1 MAKQV
6 ESIIPDD
13 WNEKS
18 NIIKVIG
25 VGGGGT
31 NAVSYMY
38 EEGMDHIDYVVC
50 NTDFQHL
57 SASPVPQKLQLGG
70 VITKGLGAG
79 TDYLIGKKAATESI
93 DDINNILTGTNEM
106 VFITCGMGGGTG
118 TGAAPVIAEAAK
130 SKGLLTVAVVTI
142 PFRDEGP
149 DAMYR
154 ATEGIRELSR
164 HVDSLII
171 IDNQR
176 LYEVYPD
183 LEFFDALNKAN
194 EVLATAVKSITDIIF
209 TRGLI
214 NVDFADVKRIMKDSG
229 MAFMGIGTGS
239 GTDRAHRAVEAALAS
254 PLMNNCDITRASKA
268 LVNITASK
276 MHTEEKQQIMD
287 YVINATGGAS
297 NFKCGVVRDD
307 SLGEDIKVTIVA
319 TGYDMTDLPQV
330 DTDQINRDKIIT
342 VDITDENFSYIR
354 HGLPLSTGDFLSVT
368 KKDRYIGKPALIV
381 ENSEDLQ
388 QKESETAFD
397 RRDRMLRKQR
407 KEQIMQNIENSQN
420 NN

>member
-1 MAKQV
+1 MKKQYD
-6 ESIIPDD
+6 SIIPDD
-13 WNEKS
+13 WIEKG
-18 NIIKVIG
+18 NIIKIIG

-31 NAVSYMY
+31 NAVTYMY
-38 EEGMDHIDYVVC
+38 EQKMEHIDYVVC

-79 TDYLIGKKAATESI
+79 TDYLVGKKAATESLE
-93 DDINNILTGTNEM
+93 DINNILTGPNEM
-106 VFITCGMGGGTG
+106 VFVTCGMGGGTG
-118 TGAAPVIAEAAK
+118 TGATPVIAEAAK

-154 ATEGIRELSR
+154 ATEGIRELNR

-171 IDNQR
+171 IDNQK

-183 LEFFDALNKAN
+183 LKFFDALDRAN
-194 EVLATAVKSITDIIF
+194 EVLATAVKSITEIISC
-209 TRGLI
+209 RGLI

-229 MAFMGIGTGS
+229 MAFMGIGS
-239 GTDRAHRAVEAALAS
+239 GEGTERARIAVESALTS
-254 PLMNNCDITRASKA
+254 PLMSNCDITKASKA
-268 LVNITASK
+268 LVNITASELRV
-276 MHTEEKQQIMD
+276 EEKQQIMD
-287 YVINATGGAS
+287 YVNSATGGAS

-307 SLGEDIKVTIVA
+307 TFGGKISVTIVA

-330 DTDQINRDKIIT
+330 DLDSVNRDKIIV
-342 VDITDENFSYIR
+342 VDINDEDLSYIR
-354 HGLPLSTGDFLSVT
+354 HGLPISSGDMMSVT
-368 KKDRYIGKPALIV
+368 KRDRYNGKPALV
-381 ENSEDLQ
+381 VDNSEELQ

-407 KEQIMQNIENSQN
+407 QEQIMQNFEKQAEQ
-420 NN
+420 

>member
-1 MAKQV
+1 MKKQYD
-6 ESIIPDD
+6 SIIPDD
-13 WNEKS
+13 WIEKG
-18 NIIKVIG
+18 NIIKIIG

-31 NAVSYMY
+31 NAVTYMY
-38 EEGMDHIDYVVC
+38 EQKLDHIDYVVC

-79 TDYLIGKKAATESI
+79 TDFLVGKKAATESM
-93 DDINNILTGTNEM
+93 DDINNILNGPNQM
-106 VFITCGMGGGTG
+106 VYVTCGMGGGTG

-171 IDNQR
+171 IDNQK
-176 LYEVYPD
+176 LYDVYPD
-183 LEFFDALNKAN
+183 LKFFDALDRAN

-229 MAFMGIGTGS
+229 MAFMGIGS
-239 GTDRAHRAVEAALAS
+239 GEGTERARIAVESALTS
-254 PLMNNCDITRASKA
+254 PLMSNCDISKASKA
-268 LVNITASK
+268 LVNITASELRV
-276 MHTEEKQQIMD
+276 EEKQQIMD
-287 YVINATGGAS
+287 YVNNATGGAS

-307 SLGEDIKVTIVA
+307 TLGGKISVTIVA

-330 DTDQINRDKIIT
+330 DLDSVNRDKIIV
-342 VDITDENFSYIR
+342 VDINDEDLSFIR
-354 HGLPLSTGDFLSVT
+354 HGLPISSGDMVSVT
-368 KKDRYIGKPALIV
+368 KRDRYNGKPALIV
-381 ENSEDLQ
+381 DNTEDLQ

-407 KEQIMQNIENSQN
+407 KEQLMQNLEKQSEQ
-420 NN
+420 

>member
-1 MAKQV
+1 MAKQQ

-38 EEGMDHIDYVVC
+38 GQGMEHIDYVVC

-118 TGAAPVIAEAAK
+118 TGAAPVIAEASK

-183 LEFFDALNKAN
+183 LEFFDALDKAN
-194 EVLATAVKSITDIIF
+194 EVLAIAVKSITDIIF

-229 MAFMGIGTGS
+229 MAFMGIGTGC
-239 GTDRAHRAVEAALAS
+239 GGDRARDAVESALAS
-254 PLMNNCDITRASKA
+254 PLMSNCDITKASKA

-276 MHTEEKQQIMD
+276 MRAEEKQQIMD
-287 YVINATGGAS
+287 YVNNATGGAS

-307 SLGEDIKVTIVA
+307 ELGEDIKVTIVA

-342 VDITDENFSYIR
+342 VDISDENFSYVR
-354 HGLPLSTGDFLSVT
+354 HGLPLSSGDLLSVT

-407 KEQIMQNIENSQN
+407 QEQMVQNIEKQSER
-420 NN
+420 

>member
-1 MAKQV
+1 MKKQYD
-6 ESIIPDD
+6 SIIPDD
-13 WNEKS
+13 WIEKG
-18 NIIKVIG
+18 NIIKIIG

-31 NAVSYMY
+31 NAVTYMY
-38 EEGMDHIDYVVC
+38 EQKLDHIDYVVC

-79 TDYLIGKKAATESI
+79 TDFLVGKKAATESM
-93 DDINNILTGTNEM
+93 DDINNILNGPNQM
-106 VFITCGMGGGTG
+106 VYVTCGMGGGTG
-118 TGAAPVIAEAAK
+118 TGAAPVIAETAK

-171 IDNQR
+171 IDNQK
-176 LYEVYPD
+176 LYDVYPD
-183 LEFFDALNKAN
+183 LKFFDALDRAN

-214 NVDFADVKRIMKDSG
+214 NVDFADVKRIMKESG
-229 MAFMGIGTGS
+229 MAFMGIGS
-239 GTDRAHRAVEAALAS
+239 GEGTERARIAVESALTS
-254 PLMNNCDITRASKA
+254 PLMSNCDISKASKA
-268 LVNITASK
+268 LVNITASELRV
-276 MHTEEKQQIMD
+276 EEKQQIMD

-307 SLGEDIKVTIVA
+307 SLGGKISVTIVA

-330 DTDQINRDKIIT
+330 DLDSVNRDKII
-342 VDITDENFSYIR
+342 VLDINDEDLSFIR
-354 HGLPLSTGDFLSVT
+354 HGLPISSGDLVSVT
-368 KKDRYIGKPALIV
+368 KRDRYNGKPALIV
-381 ENSEDLQ
+381 DNSEDLQ

-407 KEQIMQNIENSQN
+407 KEQLMQNLEKQSEQ
-420 NN
+420 